1 MAGLGVVDPTT
12 MVLGAHIDGNGTES
26 YGSRWWWA
34 LGATDLG
41 HVFQKQWIKDGR
53 PRSTPLSLSPN
64 LAFWAAHR
72 LHGTHPME
80 IDFLDLGLQGMG

>member
-26 YGSRWWWA
+26 YGS
-34 LGATDLG
+34 
-41 HVFQKQWIKDGR
+41 R